1 VNEIIERYADP
12 ALQHRIDAL
21 VARVHAARAEVVDRG
36 LDAVRAERE
45 GRRAA
50 ADRSAAGAAR

>member
-1 VNEIIERYADP
+1 MNEIFERCADP

-36 LDAVRAERE
+36 LDAVRVDRE
-45 GRRAA
+45 GRGAT
-50 ADRSAAGAAR
+50 AARPLGDSGG

>member
-1 VNEIIERYADP
+1 VNEIIERCADP

-36 LDAVRAERE
+36 LGAVRAERE
-45 GRRAA
+45 RRGV
-50 ADRSAAGAAR
+50 AAGGSAG